1 MSPAWTGR
9 EGCIGAGGDS
19 QGQVSPEWNRQRGVH
34 GGRGGFTGPVSPE
47 WNRQRRVHGGRGGI
61 HRVRQLAALHRV
73 ATVYTVQYVWATWQ
87 LDCMAT
93 CCQAFEF
100 LLPDNCDGTGNGVPM
115 EICLQAIGLLLA
127 TYLMETKKGI

>member
-1 MSPAWTGR
+1 MSPA
-9 EGCIGAGGDS
+9 
-19 QGQVSPEWNRQRGVH
+19 WNRQRGVH

-100 LLPDNCDGTGNGVPM
+100 LLPDNCNGTGDGNMFTGNRATFGNIFNGNKKRNIE
-115 EICLQAIGLLLA
+115 EICPIKNVA
-127 TYLMETKKGI
+127 MK